1 MIRPNRIKEST
12 SKMEDYLQKALDT
25 ITAKDW
31 YRAATCPNRTKAE
44 AMLKLIKDPTKKV
57 GRALALYICG
67 FDVKSWI
74 MDNVDFNLLPGWGKG
89 KFSRSDSEFVTYNNN
104 VYKKNGVAS
113 RYPKTAEEEDALLNL
128 QYPEYSADLFRD
140 PDWAVNVIRDLTVED
155 ITSLPSYKEFEEEYP
170 EQAKIVVRR
179 IRDTYRST
187 SKDEERYRK
196 FYDEDKASFEHQ
208 KARITQHRNVTSNFK
223 DDDPVF
229 EYVLDIP
236 EGYKEGGKDSYLEYF
251 TKMFADTKMDYDR
264 DYNHISPA
272 PVADYLRYK
281 TNFAEW
287 LKKEGIN
294 VYARESNPNGKMNMV
309 YGRSQLLKE
318 FEFTDDDSAFNAL
331 SLKKTDPRF
340 QYLIKVT
347 RNGIQLTDEGA
358 AKYWYDC
365 SKQVAE
371 KLGIPF
377 NCKKPF

>member
-12 SKMEDYLQKALDT
+12 SKISDNLQRAFDI
-25 ITAKDW
+25 ITVKDW
-31 YRAATCPNRTKAE
+31 YRAITCQNESRAE
-44 AMLKLIKDPTKKV
+44 TMLKLIKDPTKKV

-67 FDVKSWI
+67 FKYVACDRIQSLKLFHRKEYLS
-74 MDNVDFNLLPGWGKG
+74 K
-89 KFSRSDSEFVTYNNN
+89 SDSEFVTYNTN

-113 RYPKTAEEEDALLNL
+113 RYPKTAEEEDAFLNL
-128 QYPEYSADLFRD
+128 QYPEYNADLFKD
-140 PDWAVNVIRDLTVED
+140 PDWIVHAIEDLTSED
-155 ITSLPSYKEFEEEYP
+155 IESIPSLKKFEKEYP
-170 EQAKIVVRR
+170 DLAEKIIER
-179 IRDTYRST
+179 IRRSFKSS

-236 EGYKEGGKDSYLEYF
+236 ESYKEGGKDSYLEYF

-309 YGRSQLLKE
+309 YGQSQLLKE

>member
-12 SKMEDYLQKALDT
+12 SKISDSLQKALDT
-25 ITAKDW
+25 ITVKDW
-31 YRAATCPNRTKAE
+31 YRAITCQSESRAE

-57 GRALALYICG
+57 GRALALFICG
-67 FDVKSWI
+67 FKYVAIDKIDKDLRSLYKK
-74 MDNVDFNLLPGWGKG
+74 DYLN
-89 KFSRSDSEFVTYNNN
+89 RSDSEFVTYNTN

-113 RYPKTAEEEDALLNL
+113 RYPKTAEEEDALLGL
-128 QYPEYSADLFRD
+128 QYPEYSADLFKD
-140 PDWAVNVIRDLTVED
+140 PDWAVNAIQDLTAED
-155 ITSLPSYKEFEEEYP
+155 IENLPSFKEFEEEYP
-170 EQAKIVVRR
+170 DLAEGILKRVRR
-179 IRDTYRST
+179 NFKSI

-196 FYDEDKASFEHQ
+196 FYDEDRTSFEHQ

-236 EGYKEGGKDSYLEYF
+236 EEYKEGGKGSYLEYF
-251 TKMFADTKMDYDR
+251 TNAFAEEGMDYDK
-264 DYNHISPA
+264 DYSHISPA

-294 VYARESNPNGKMNMV
+294 VYAKESNPKGKMNMV
-309 YGRSQLLKE
+309 YGQSQLLKE